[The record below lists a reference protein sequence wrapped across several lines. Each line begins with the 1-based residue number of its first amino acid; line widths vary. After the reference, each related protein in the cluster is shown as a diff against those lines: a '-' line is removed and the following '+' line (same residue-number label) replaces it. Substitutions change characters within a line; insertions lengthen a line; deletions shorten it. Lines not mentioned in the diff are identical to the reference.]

1 MKRVLLLLSLALG
14 FAVPATFAQSSD
26 DHIQAGV
33 YADYFRLSQTKTNFA
48 GVGARFGFK
57 VYKHVSLEAEMSYD
71 FNKVFTEG
79 FTDNSTVPPTI
90 TVQRTDVRALHGLFG
105 PKFTLGHNNF
115 HPFITVKGGFNHFFL
130 DNRPATVGNAISSIE
145 DLRSN
150 DLTGVLYPGG
160 GLEGHLGPVG
170 LRLDV
175 GDEIY
180 FAGGAHHNLR
190 VAFGPYIRF

>member
-14 FAVPATFAQSSD
+14 FAPAIFAQE
-26 DHIQAGV
+26 DHVQAGI
-33 YADYFRLSQTKTNFA
+33 YADYFRLQQTKTNFA

-57 VYKHVSLEAEMSYD
+57 VYKRVSLEAEMSYD
-71 FNKVFTEG
+71 FDKVFTEG
-79 FTDNSTVPPTI
+79 FTDNSTVPPTVTI
-90 TVQRTDVRALHGLFG
+90 QRTNVRALHGLVG
-105 PKFTLGHNNF
+105 PKLTLGHHNF
-115 HPFITVKGGFNHFFL
+115 HPFVTVKGGFNHFFL
-130 DNRPATVGNAISSIE
+130 DNEPATVGNAISSIQ
-145 DLRSN
+145 DLRAN

-180 FAGGAHHNLR
+180 FASGAHHNLR